1 MLNELIKEPFL
12 GFGAEALNFLGKL
25 KNKKYNNKIWFD
37 KNRNIYES
45 YLKNPMKELIN
56 DLSLD
61 LKNIDENIIISDKSI
76 FRINRDIRFSKDKTP
91 YKTNYAVGYSYGSIR
106 KTDTSH
112 FYFHITKDEFLFAA
126 GQYSKDPLSIKRIR
140 NKIFRNFDEFME
152 IINKKLFLASYD
164 KIYGDSLVNL
174 PKEYSGKDI
183 RSEMIP
189 FLKLKQFY
197 VYRTYDPKVILS
209 NELKNIILENTA
221 ITNDFNK
228 FLFYKLN

>member
-12 GFGAEALNFLGKL
+12 GFDVEALNFLGKL
-25 KNKKYNNKIWFD
+25 KNKKFNNKIWFD
-37 KNRNIYES
+37 KNRSTYEL
-45 YLKNPMKELIN
+45 YLKNPMRKLVN

-61 LKNIDENIIISDKSI
+61 LKNIDEDMFISEKSI

-91 YKTNYAVGYSYGSIR
+91 YKTNYAAGYSYGSIR

-140 NKIFRNFDEFME
+140 NKIFKNFDEFMG
-152 IINKKLFLASYD
+152 IINEKSFITSFN

-174 PKEYSGKDI
+174 PKEYSGKNI
-183 RSEMIP
+183 NEEMVP

-197 VYRTYDPKVILS
+197 VYRTYDPK
-209 NELKNIILENTA
+209 IILTGEIKDIILKNTA
-221 ITNDFNK
+221 ITNNFNK
-228 FLFYKLN
+228 FLFYKIN